1 MLMESEVYWDI
12 LYSTNYEC
20 IVCIKH

>member
-12 LYSTNYEC
+12 LYEMFFLCVFSS
-20 IVCIKH
+20 